1 MKLLYVANS
10 NEAQK
15 DYIKYAVIKS
25 SGLSATKAKAIYG
38 IHMSEKRK
46 QMVMEITEVEAIKQL
61 IDKITAIKKE
71 ALLKSIGLEQEF
83 SREDD
88 DLSNVTLHRVL
99 GIKVNA

>member
-1 MKLLYVANS
+1 MNNKVPHCVSNVALSKDEMMKLLYLANS

-15 DYIKYAVIKS
+15 DYIKYAVMKS

-46 QMVMEITEVEAIKQL
+46 QMVMEITEVEAIKQS

-71 ALLKSIGLEQEF
+71 ALL
-83 SREDD
+83 
-88 DLSNVTLHRVL
+88 
-99 GIKVNA
+99 